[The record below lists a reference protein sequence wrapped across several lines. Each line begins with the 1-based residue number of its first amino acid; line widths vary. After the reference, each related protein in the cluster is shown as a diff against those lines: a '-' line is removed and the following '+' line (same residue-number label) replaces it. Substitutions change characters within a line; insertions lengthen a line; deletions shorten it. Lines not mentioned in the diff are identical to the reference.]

1 MLLNF
6 SFKQALWGLLIL
18 LVLGLASLIGAG
30 LYGLNQQNKAFSE
43 VAATA
48 NRGLDILALEA
59 EILQLELRRENLE
72 KVQQQAFQD
81 DLQALPNQL
90 ERVLGEKDRDL
101 YQISETFFVQLEQTL
116 ITQLAFGLDSSLG
129 AQGDLNRA
137 AEELHEELLGLSA
150 LVTRFADIRNLEKNF
165 FINPGEARIQAW
177 REGIQGFIAHLQR
190 IGFYDDFAEE
200 IQAYKVS
207 SEELIKLRLDLGEQ
221 RQDLE
226 SLREQLLSRLHQQAR
241 ETAGTQLASAEQ
253 TAETQADNQRH
264 LMLITGL
271 GITTLLVTAVV
282 FLNRRLT
289 RRSAQLLEFL
299 QKVSEGE
306 LRERLATGEG
316 HDEFDQLALGVNRTV
331 EALAGLVN
339 DLNAS
344 NQQLLQMAT
353 AMEEQ
358 LSGLGDA
365 GKQLQGR
372 SDLLASSMEEINATT
387 DQMAEAAKDVEAAA
401 GRTDQA
407 ANQGGEV
414 IQQAIEIL
422 ERITTKMQEID
433 DQVGH
438 LGRHSQEIGGVLELI
453 NGIAE
458 QTNLLALNA
467 AIEAARVG
475 DAGRGFAVVADEI
488 RTLAEQTA
496 EATQDIDFRISGIQK
511 DTQSTITSVEQARE
525 QVRAGRSHG
534 REALDAVVSIQ
545 KASGDSSLRMNE
557 VKNSVTEVADTTGGM
572 AADMEQVAGLVT
584 QQQSRVEKLQEFTR
598 ELHQKADHLNQGLAR
613 FQL

>member
-1 MLLNF
+1 
-6 SFKQALWGLLIL
+6 
-18 LVLGLASLIGAG
+18 
-30 LYGLNQQNKAFSE
+30 
-43 VAATA
+43 
-48 NRGLDILALEA
+48 
-59 EILQLELRRENLE
+59 
-72 KVQQQAFQD
+72 
-81 DLQALPNQL
+81 
-90 ERVLGEKDRDL
+90 
-101 YQISETFFVQLEQTL
+101 
-116 ITQLAFGLDSSLG
+116 
-129 AQGDLNRA
+129 
-137 AEELHEELLGLSA
+137 
-150 LVTRFADIRNLEKNF
+150 
-165 FINPGEARIQAW
+165 
-177 REGIQGFIAHLQR
+177 
-190 IGFYDDFAEE
+190 
-200 IQAYKVS
+200 
-207 SEELIKLRLDLGEQ
+207 
-221 RQDLE
+221 
-226 SLREQLLSRLHQQAR
+226 
-241 ETAGTQLASAEQ
+241 
-253 TAETQADNQRH
+253 
-264 LMLITGL
+264 MLITGL